1 MPLLPPGPPGP
12 APIRILSALVD
23 HAVVLIGAAMVALVF
38 VNVVLH
44 VFHHDIAWTIEFCE
58 FMMVWASF
66 LGGAAATRRG
76 AHMTITEFIDML
88 HGMPR
93 RWADAAIQFV
103 ALAVLALLVWYG
115 GGIVM
120 ASWGNVLTV
129 LDWPMALQYMAL
141 PIGAGAS
148 FVFVTYDL
156 VQILKGK
163 TPEERYGT

>member
-1 MPLLPPGPPGP
+1 
-12 APIRILSALVD
+12 
-23 HAVVLIGAAMVALVF
+23 
-38 VNVVLH
+38 
-44 VFHHDIAWTIEFCE
+44 
-58 FMMVWASF
+58 
-66 LGGAAATRRG
+66 
-76 AHMTITEFIDML
+76 MTITEFIDML
-88 HGMPR
+88 QGMPR

-129 LDWPMALQYMAL
+129 LDWPMAMQYMAL

-156 VQILKGK
+156 VQILQGK
-163 TPEERYGT
+163 TPEERYGA